1 MCAGLL
7 RVGVDAVRDFQAI
20 DVGVV
25 FKLAAESTAE
35 RRGKEAQDAENEKN
49 HGQGRPVAQ
58 FANLPALAE
67 SAQEPAGEAI
77 EQVVPY
83 QQSNR
88 AYGQTDDHV
97 IEDVVPHLV
106 AEHEKSFRSGGLLDR
121 GVPHHHALRWPEA
134 GNVSVKSRNLLAGLH
149 QEHAFAGDVE
159 TAPPRDLLNRL
170 DQLGVVL
177 VQRLELVE
185 QGIDDNRTY
194 HDDEPKN
201 RQRDQPEV
209 KPPALWAP
217 ADDQDHEPEKNRP
230 QDQADHLALR
240 LVPKP

>member
-88 AYGQTDDHV
+88 AYGQTDGHV
-97 IEDVVPHLV
+97 IENVVPHLV
-106 AEHEKSFRSGGLLDR
+106 PEHEKGFRSGGLLDR
-121 GVPHHHALRWPEA
+121 GVPHNHALRWPET
-134 GNVSVKSRNLLAGLH
+134 GNVCVKSRNLL
-149 QEHAFAGDVE
+149 D
-159 TAPPRDLLNRL
+159 RL
-170 DQLGVVL
+170 DQLWVVL
-177 VQRLELVE
+177 VQRLEFVE
-185 QGIDDNRTY
+185 QGIDDHRTY
-194 HDDEPKN
+194 DDDEPEN
-201 RQRDQPEV
+201 GERDQPEV
-209 KPPALWAP
+209 KPPAPWAL
-217 ADDQDHEPEKNRP
+217 ADDQDHQPEKN
-230 QDQADHLALR
+230 
-240 LVPKP
+240 